1 MRGFSVKVVQ
11 NAKKGHVFLCFLTS
25 ILLGGFF
32 FSFPEQV
39 TFGKTGSGKCAVF
52 VFFCDCFGLVCE
64 EEFGKSWV
72 VLGIRL
78 GRRVLMR
85 AEW

>member
-11 NAKKGHVFLCFLTS
+11 NAKKGHVFLCFLTP

-39 TFGKTGSGKCAVF
+39 TFGKIGSGKCAVF
-52 VFFCDCFGLVCE
+52 VFFCDCLALFAKRNLVNSGL
-64 EEFGKSWV
+64 F
-72 VLGIRL
+72 
-78 GRRVLMR
+78 
-85 AEW
+85 

>member
-11 NAKKGHVFLCFLTS
+11 NAKKGHVFLCFLTP

-52 VFFCDCFGLVCE
+52 VFFCDCFGVVCE

-78 GRRVLMR
+78 GRRGC
-85 AEW
+85 